1 MASYHRAKICTA
13 HGRAIL
19 CIVSKMGTFL
29 GRRGLQH
36 VAELTQLEHINLS
49 DTAISD
55 TGMPAMAP
63 LKRLQ
68 SLNLCYTGAPLMPC
82 KQ

>member
-1 MASYHRAKICTA
+1 MF
-13 HGRAIL
+13 
-19 CIVSKMGTFL
+19 VSDLGTSV

-36 VAELTQLEHINLS
+36 IAELTQLEHINLS

-68 SLNLCYTGAPLMPC
+68 SLNLCYTGAC
-82 KQ
+82 KLP